1 LNPGLDL
8 DGIVN
13 TKLVR
18 LFGWFGIVTPVLGF
32 SMIFLAISTAPWF
45 SWQGNALS
53 DLGVEGLTAVIF
65 NGGLVMTGSVMAVFS
80 LSVYEFGKE
89 DRLGK
94 LGFALLLL
102 ACILL
107 MGIGVFPETA
117 GDIHMQFSVAFF
129 VTLPVAI
136 IVNGVYLRRRGN
148 RKLGALGIAA
158 GVVAIAIWT
167 LPWDGVAIPEAV
179 SAASAGVWS
188 TVVGAWL
195 ARYVDDYRI
204 DDLTE

>member
-1 LNPGLDL
+1 
-8 DGIVN
+8 VN

-32 SMIFLAISTAPWF
+32 GMIFLAISTAPWF

-80 LSVYEFGKE
+80 LSIYEFGKE

-94 LGFALLLL
+94 VGFSLLLL
-102 ACILL
+102 ACVLL
-107 MGIGVFPETA
+107 MGIGVYPETA
-117 GDIHMQFSVAFF
+117 GFIHMQFSVAFF

-136 IVNGVYLRRRGN
+136 IVNSVYLRRRGK
-148 RKLGALGIAA
+148 RELGMLGIAA
-158 GVVAIAIWT
+158 GAVAIAIWT
-167 LPWDGVAIPEAV
+167 LPWDGVAIPEAI
-179 SAASAGVWS
+179 SAAAAGVWS

-195 ARYVDDYRI
+195 ARYVEEDRI
-204 DDLTE
+204 EDLTE

>member
-1 LNPGLDL
+1 M
-8 DGIVN
+8 N

-32 SMIFLAISTAPWF
+32 GMIFLAISTAPWF

-53 DLGVEGLTAVIF
+53 DLGVDGITAVIF
-65 NGGLVMTGSVMAVFS
+65 NGGLIMTGSVMAIFS

-89 DRLGK
+89 DMLGK
-94 LGFALLLL
+94 AGFILLLL
-102 ACILL
+102 ACIFLL
-107 MGIGVFPETA
+107 GIGVFPETA
-117 GDIHMQFSVAFF
+117 GDIHLQFSVAFF
-129 VTLPVAI
+129 VTLPVSI
-136 IVNGVYLRRRGN
+136 IVNSVYMIRQGN
-148 RKLGALGIAA
+148 RELGALGIAA
-158 GVVAIAIWT
+158 GAVAIAIWT

-188 TVVGAWL
+188 TVIGFWL
-195 ARYVDDYRI
+195 ARYVEKHVI

>member
-1 LNPGLDL
+1 MN
-8 DGIVN
+8 V
-13 TKLVR
+13 KLVR

-32 SMIFLAISTAPWF
+32 GMIFLAISTAPWF

-89 DRLGK
+89 DMLGK
-94 LGFALLLL
+94 VGFALLLL
-102 ACILL
+102 ACVLL
-107 MGIGVFPETA
+107 IGIGVFPETA
-117 GDIHMQFSVAFF
+117 GFIHLQFSVAFF

-136 IVNGVYLRRRGN
+136 IVNSFYLRRRGK
-148 RKLGALGIAA
+148 RGLGLLGIAA
-158 GVVAIAIWT
+158 GAVAIAIWT

-195 ARYVDDYRI
+195 ARYVEEDRI
-204 DDLTE
+204 DDLTG

>member
-1 LNPGLDL
+1 MN
-8 DGIVN
+8 V
-13 TKLVR
+13 KLVR
-18 LFGWFGIVTPVLGF
+18 LFGGFGVFTPVLGLT
-32 SMIFLAISTAPWF
+32 MIFLAISTAPWF

-53 DLGVEGLTAVIF
+53 DLGVEGLTAAIF

-80 LSVYEFGKE
+80 LSVYEFSKE

-94 LGFALLLL
+94 AGFALLLL

-107 MGIGVFPETA
+107 MGIGVYPETA
-117 GDIHMQFSVAFF
+117 GRIHLQVSVAFF
-129 VTLPVAI
+129 VTLPVGI
-136 IVNGVYLRRRGN
+136 IVNSVYLIRRGN
-148 RKLGALGIAA
+148 RELGALGIAA
-158 GVVAIAIWT
+158 GAVAIAIWT

-188 TVVGAWL
+188 TATGFWL
-195 ARYVDDYRI
+195 ARYVEEYRI

>member
-1 LNPGLDL
+1 MN
-8 DGIVN
+8 V
-13 TKLVR
+13 KLVR

-32 SMIFLAISTAPWF
+32 IMIFLAISTAPWF

-65 NGGLVMTGSVMAVFS
+65 NGGLIMTGSVMAVFS

-94 LGFALLLL
+94 AGFVLLLL
-102 ACILL
+102 ACIFLL
-107 MGIGVFPETA
+107 GIGVFPETA
-117 GDIHMQFSVAFF
+117 GSIHMEFSVAFF
-129 VTLPVAI
+129 VTLPVSI

-148 RKLGALGIAA
+148 RKLGVLGIAA
-158 GVVAIAIWT
+158 AAVAIAIWT

-188 TVVGAWL
+188 AATGVWL
-195 ARYVDDYRI
+195 ARYVDEYHI
-204 DDLTE
+204 DDLTV

>member
-1 LNPGLDL
+1 MN
-8 DGIVN
+8 V
-13 TKLVR
+13 KLVR

-32 SMIFLAISTAPWF
+32 TMIFLAISTAPWF

-53 DLGVEGLTAVIF
+53 DLGVEGLTAAIF
-65 NGGLVMTGSVMAVFS
+65 NGGLIMTGSVMAVFS

-94 LGFALLLL
+94 AGFALLLL
-102 ACILL
+102 ACIFLL
-107 MGIGVFPETA
+107 GIGVFPETA
-117 GDIHMQFSVAFF
+117 GYIHMQFSVAFF

-136 IVNGVYLRRRGN
+136 IVNSVYLIRQGN
-148 RKLGALGIAA
+148 RELGALGIAA
-158 GVVAIAIWT
+158 AAVAIAIWT

-188 TVVGAWL
+188 TVTGAWL
-195 ARYVDDYRI
+195 ARYVEKYQI

>member
-1 LNPGLDL
+1 MN
-8 DGIVN
+8 V
-13 TKLVR
+13 KLVR
-18 LFGWFGIVTPVLGF
+18 LFSWFGIVTPVLGF

-158 GVVAIAIWT
+158 GAVAIAIWT

-195 ARYVDDYRI
+195 ARYVEDYRI